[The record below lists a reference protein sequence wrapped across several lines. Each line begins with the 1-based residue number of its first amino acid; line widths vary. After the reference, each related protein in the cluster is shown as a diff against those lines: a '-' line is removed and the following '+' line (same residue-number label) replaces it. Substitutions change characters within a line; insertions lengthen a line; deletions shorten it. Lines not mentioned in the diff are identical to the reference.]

1 MFFPDCHAAQTLFS
15 MAEACACKN
24 MTAPVLTPDEQE
36 TAEPPPPLAAEE
48 ETAPE
53 RQDREPDAAAD
64 ELPETVGRDAIQL
77 FAQSPE
83 KLFIHWNHAGVPFA
97 AMREAFGDVASRY
110 RLAVRLLDL
119 TGDAAHVHDA
129 SPERAQWLAA
139 RPDRDYRADIGFH
152 ADGLPFVT
160 LLASSIVHTPR
171 AAVSPNAD
179 TEPQF
184 HIAPDDFSRL
194 LEHTG
199 YDADALRQ
207 ATHETGDTTASAY
220 CHFSSGQW

>member
-1 MFFPDCHAAQTLFS
+1 
-15 MAEACACKN
+15 
-24 MTAPVLTPDEQE
+24 MTAPVLTPEERE
-36 TAEPPPPLAAEE
+36 TVEPSPPLAADE
-48 ETAPE
+48 ETAPA
-53 RQDREPDAAAD
+53 RQDHEPDAATDAP
-64 ELPETVGRDAIQL
+64 PETVGRDSVHL

-83 KLFIHWNHAGVPFA
+83 KLFIHWNHAGDPSA
-97 AMREAFGDVASRY
+97 AMREAFGDAASHY
-110 RLAVRLLDL
+110 RLVVRLFDL

-129 SPERAQWLAA
+129 SPARAQWLAA
-139 RPDRDYRADIGFH
+139 QPDRDYRADIGFH
-152 ADGLPFVT
+152 ADGLPFVS
-160 LLASSIVHTPR
+160 LLSSSIVHTPR

-199 YDADALRQ
+199 YDADAPQQ
-207 ATHETGDTTASAY
+207 ATHETRDTTTSAY

>member
-1 MFFPDCHAAQTLFS
+1 
-15 MAEACACKN
+15 

-36 TAEPPPPLAAEE
+36 IAEHSSPLAAE
-48 ETAPE
+48 A
-53 RQDREPDAAAD
+53 DAAAD
-64 ELPETVGRDAIQL
+64 RRDDAPDTATDTLPETGGRDSVQL
-77 FAQSPE
+77 FAQSPH
-83 KLFIHWNHAGVPFA
+83 KLFVHWSHAGDPSA
-97 AMREAFGDVASRY
+97 ALREAFGDAASHY
-110 RLAVRLLDL
+110 RLVVRLSDL
-119 TGDAAHVHDA
+119 TDDSAHVHDA
-129 SPERAQWLAA
+129 SPERAQWFAA

-160 LLASSIVHTPR
+160 LLASPIVHTPR

-220 CHFSSGQW
+220 CHFSSGQWSVAGGR